1 MTGFVIAQLPT
12 GAGILALCPL
22 PGAGGA
28 VTRDLAR
35 IADFAP
41 ALVISMTE
49 TRERADLGAA
59 ELPDRLAA
67 LGIGWAPFPV
77 PDFGTPSQDA
87 DWGAVSIRAQAVLD
101 AGGRVLVHCRGG
113 LGRSGMAVLR
123 LLVERGEDPDRAL
136 ARLRA
141 VRPGAV
147 ETEAQ
152 RIWATSAQR

>member
-12 GAGILALCPL
+12 GAGVLALCPL

-28 VTRDLAR
+28 LTRDLAQ
-35 IADFAP
+35 IAGFAP

-49 TRERADLGAA
+49 ERERAELGAA
-59 ELPDRLAA
+59 DLPDRLAA
-67 LGIGWAPFPV
+67 RGIGWAPFPV
-77 PDFGTPSQDA
+77 PDFGTPAAGAGWD
-87 DWGAVSIRAQAVLD
+87 AVSTRAKAVLD

-123 LLVERGEDPDRAL
+123 LLVERGEDPAAAL

-152 RIWATSAQR
+152 RIWASRTQP